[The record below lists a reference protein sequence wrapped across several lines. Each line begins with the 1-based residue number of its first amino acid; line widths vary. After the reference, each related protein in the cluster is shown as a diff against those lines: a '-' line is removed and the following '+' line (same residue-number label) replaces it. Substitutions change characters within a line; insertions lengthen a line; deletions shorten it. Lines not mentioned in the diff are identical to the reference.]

1 MNKDIYFRGLNNTK
15 AHLDFVFSLL
25 PSTLTDTFVVY
36 GCSAGGLATYTWVDT
51 IADFIKSEN
60 PKAKVYGMPDA
71 GFFID
76 YPSNKTGKND
86 YTTNIKAVVD
96 LVNSV
101 NVPLPNK
108 KCMANHGQQTPHF
121 CMMAQHLVR
130 YIETPIFIS
139 ESLYDIWQL
148 ANIL

>member
-1 MNKDIYFRGLNNTK
+1 MQHDVNFYNWNRYFFIYCDGTGHQGYLEKPITIMNKDIYFRGLNNTK

-108 KCMANHGQQTPHF
+108 KCMANHGQ
-121 CMMAQHLVR
+121 
-130 YIETPIFIS
+130 
-139 ESLYDIWQL
+139 
-148 ANIL
+148 